1 MRSLA
6 RYATTNAITRTMLSE
21 LLTRRDFDSIISAD
35 SLQTAWLA
43 LRKTPYEVWVPED
56 FPGTVLGAEKILREV
71 AARRFRRSIH
81 ALAGR
86 PHEVGTLLLA
96 RWDLD
101 NLEFALRLWYSKDT
115 TLEEF
120 LTYPSFVHDIPVYD
134 VAEAETIEEIAL
146 LLSNTPYFEAL
157 SSSVKV
163 YREKRSVFFVEVAL
177 ERDYYRRL
185 LKAIRDLGGKDTQQ
199 AEKIVSGEIDVLN
212 LSWLTRLVEY
222 HKIPPS
228 DFSRFMIRGP
238 SEMCRRLAD
247 VTATAETLTEI
258 REGFLADRPAV
269 EGGEVSALSTMSL
282 MEGVIHEMAV
292 DAARRLLSGYP
303 FSIGCVFAFYLLK
316 RIELK
321 NLYSAFSGKALG
333 SSQEE
338 ISARLLGLR

>member
-21 LLTRRDFDSIISAD
+21 LLTKEDFDSMVSAD

-43 LRKTPYEVWVPED
+43 LRKTAYEVWVPED
-56 FPGTVLGAEKILREV
+56 FPGTVLGAEKILRE
-71 AARRFRRSIH
+71 ATALRFRRSIH

-101 NLEFALRLWYSKDT
+101 NLEFALRLWYGKDT

-120 LTYPSFVHDIPVYD
+120 LTYPSLVHDIPVYD
-134 VAEAETIEEIAL
+134 VAEAETVEEI
-146 LLSNTPYFEAL
+146 AL

-185 LKAIRDLGGKDTQQ
+185 LRAIRDLGGKDTQQ
-199 AEKIVSGEIDVLN
+199 AERIVSAEIDMLN

-228 DFSRFMIRGP
+228 DFSDFMIRGP
-238 SEMCRRLAD
+238 SEISRKLAD
-247 VTATAETLTEI
+247 VTATSETLSEM
-258 REGFLADRPAV
+258 RQGFLADRPSI
-269 EGGEVSALSTMSL
+269 EGEEVSALSPMSL
-282 MEGVIHEMAV
+282 MEDMMHEMAV
-292 DAARRLLSGYP
+292 DVARKLLSGYP

-333 SSQEE
+333 SSHEE
-338 ISARLLGLR
+338 ISARLFGLR